1 MTNLYFIRHAH
12 SNYTPDELERPLSE
26 KGYKDAERILALIQ
40 PDNINVVVSS
50 PYKRAVQTVEGVA
63 KHYNLEIEIFEDM
76 KERKLTAKP
85 AADFTAAIRKV
96 WEEPNFAWEGGES
109 NLDAQARGVKVI
121 HHLLEK
127 YEGKNVAIGTHG
139 NIMVLIM
146 NYFDKQYDFSFW
158 NSLDM
163 PDIYKLTFDGDVL
176 VGVRRLWEG
185 GHG

>member
-12 SNYTPDELERPLSE
+12 STYTPDELERPLSE
-26 KGYKDAERILALIQ
+26 KGKKDAERIMALIQ
-40 PDNINVVVSS
+40 PDSIDVVVSS

-63 KHYNLEIEIFEDM
+63 QQYNLEIEIFEEL
-76 KERKLTAKP
+76 KERTLTGKP
-85 AADFTAAIRKV
+85 AEDFTAAITKV

-109 NLDAQARGVKVI
+109 NMEARARGVSVI
-121 HHLLEK
+121 RHLLQK

-146 NYFDKQYDFSFW
+146 NHFDKQYDFTFW
-158 NSLDM
+158 NGLDM

-176 VGVRRLWEG
+176 VGVRRLWER
-185 GHG
+185 

>member
-12 SNYTPDELERPLSE
+12 STYTPDELERPLSE
-26 KGYKDAERILALIQ
+26 KGYKDAERILDLVQ
-40 PDNINVVVSS
+40 PDDIDVVVSS

-63 KHYNLEIEIFEDM
+63 QHYELEIEIFEAL
-76 KERKLTAKP
+76 KERTLTTKP
-85 AADFTAAIRKV
+85 AEDFTAAITKV
-96 WEEPNFAWEGGES
+96 WEKPNFAWEGGES
-109 NLDAQARGVKVI
+109 NMGAQARGVKVT

-127 YEGKNVAIGTHG
+127 YAGKNVAIGTHG

-163 PDIYKLTFDGDVL
+163 PDIYKLTFDGNLL
-176 VGVRRLWEG
+176 VEVSRLWER
-185 GHG
+185 